1 MYTCVQPTEY
11 YDAFE
16 EWISQ
21 VSMDDLAAE
30 GLLLIRMQPDQQGRY
45 GFIVKVTG
53 QYIVHR
59 RFSWGKFRFAKI

>member
-45 GFIVKVTG
+45 GFIQGNWTVYST
-53 QYIVHR
+53 
-59 RFSWGKFRFAKI
+59 